1 MITINYNTK
10 LYCNDTVIYYR
21 VRQIY
26 GNAHFDL
33 VLEKKRRKL
42 KNYCSSL

>member
-1 MITINYNTK
+1 MLNSYFKNTTR
-10 LYCNDTVIYYR
+10 NFEFNYR

-33 VLEKKRRKL
+33 VLEKKNKE
-42 KNYCSSL
+42 N